1 MDVPRRVRG
10 ENRAK
15 TTLFALFTG
24 GVAGSPIARFIL
36 APPPRSEPVGIY
48 TYTGTDYLHGCQR
61 RVSRLLMNWMSA
73 TGANSPSLRVGS
85 GRWREPF
92 FAVLK

>member
-1 MDVPRRVRG
+1 MDVPRRGRG

-36 APPPRSEPVGIY
+36 DLDAAR
-48 TYTGTDYLHGCQR
+48 TQLDDLTAHQDAL
-61 RVSRLLMNWMSA
+61 
-73 TGANSPSLRVGS
+73 LRVHF
-85 GRWREPF
+85 EEQ
-92 FAVLK
+92 L